1 MGKRDLSLSSRAEN
15 TREQRAPL
23 KPLHF
28 TLQEIKNRFDLDI
41 SVVDKNIESAD
52 RLIDCGQ
59 YAEGETLL
67 RAQIAFSEGIMDFY
81 IHELSKYCLHQMF
94 VGNWDKS
101 QKYGSLK
108 IPMSKVERALLLTTG
123 DDWFFEHVNEE
134 YSSCVFLGCEPMK
147 DQLNLIGVSFIETIR
162 VAFPNMEQK
171 DAKELINR
179 QFARRNRIVH
189 QNDRNHATAD
199 QDSISVAFA
208 REYVGNIKKLVS
220 AMHSVALK
228 NDQAVDHC

>member
-1 MGKRDLSLSSRAEN
+1 MDKRDLSLSSRAEN
-15 TREQRAPL
+15 TREQRASL

-28 TLQEIKNRFDLDI
+28 TLQEIKNRFVLDI

-52 RLIDCGQ
+52 RLIDGGQ
-59 YAEGETLL
+59 CAEGETVL

-94 VGNWDKS
+94 TGDWNKS
-101 QKYGSLK
+101 LKYGSLK
-108 IPMSKVERALLLTTG
+108 IPMSKVERALLLSPK

-147 DQLNLIGVSFIETIR
+147 DQLNLIGVPFTETIKE
-162 VAFPNMEQK
+162 AFPDMELRE
-171 DAKELINR
+171 ARGLINR

-189 QNDRNHATAD
+189 QNDRDHATAE
-199 QDSISVAFA
+199 QESVSPAFV
-208 REYVGNIKKLVS
+208 REYVDNIKKLVS
-220 AMHSVALK
+220 AMHIVALK
-228 NDQAVDHC
+228 NDQAVDH

>member
-1 MGKRDLSLSSRAEN
+1 MGKRDLSLSSRIEN
-15 TREQRAPL
+15 TREQRASI

-52 RLIDCGQ
+52 RLIDGDQC
-59 YAEGETLL
+59 AEGETVL

-94 VGNWDKS
+94 TGDWGKTP
-101 QKYGSLK
+101 KYGSLK
-108 IPMSKVERALLLTTG
+108 IPMSKVERALLLSPK

-134 YSSCVFLGCEPMK
+134 YSTCVFLGCEPMK
-147 DQLNLIGVSFIETIR
+147 EQLNLIGVPFNETIKI
-162 VAFPNMEQK
+162 AFQDMEPS

-189 QNDRNHATAD
+189 QNDRKHATAE
-199 QDSISVAFA
+199 QESISSSFA
-208 REYVGNIKKLVS
+208 REYVDNIKKLVS
-220 AMHSVALK
+220 AMHVVALK
-228 NDQAVDHC
+228 KDQAVDH